1 MKRAELPPEATLLR
15 YTGKGELWATDAHTY
30 LVDPQSGDVID
41 QRVTRSTEPYTI
53 DGKPAMAYLEEA
65 LTLIAAVEGGTIDP
79 RAVDQGRVVAAQ
91 LRRQLQR
98 AANLCQLAAAE
109 LENQDH
115 LSKGFPDPLDTLD
128 D

>member
-1 MKRAELPPEATLLR
+1 M
-15 YTGKGELWATDAHTY
+15 
-30 LVDPQSGDVID
+30 
-41 QRVTRSTEPYTI
+41 
-53 DGKPAMAYLEEA
+53 EEA

-115 LSKGFPDPLDTLD
+115 LSKASQIHSTPSTTDRRLLMPESPALLSDHPVFGPRPT
-128 D
+128 